1 MVKKAVSLLAVLLL
15 AAAAVELASGSAP
28 SSVVTPNAE
37 ITALHSEVTFTPF
50 GVYVRDG
57 IYIRAGS
64 DGLSYLLIEVPSG
77 AHPQFYDLTGY
88 LKTKWLSPN
97 IANVTLSSTLYANE
111 TWEIYAS
118 YVYYPSDLL
127 LSPFTYHVWLYNST
141 VGNLTI
147 FAYSPALSI
156 SGVPSSW
163 AIASY
168 KGLTHQEFYANAS
181 DVNEAEVSSLVI
193 TGYENDVTALDFFLT
208 FVVVALAVVDAS
220 LYYAYRRRTQQSAG
234 QVEERH
240 ISDRTRDAISSI
252 SDLVKDLLE
261 SRKALPIKKGDV
273 QAVNRWINSSKQKL
287 EALDASL
294 ESLQVRE
301 KRKDDLDAIKEARD
315 YLQIISLD
323 LNGLF
328 DLDLRL
334 ASKKISQR
342 TYDGM
347 EKQRLKSI
355 YRSLEKINSI
365 LSRTVEEG

>member
-15 AAAAVELASGSAP
+15 AAIAAEVVSASAP
-28 SSVVTPNAE
+28 APIVTPNAE

-57 IYIRAGS
+57 IYIKAGS
-64 DGLSYLLIEVPSG
+64 NGLSYLLIEVPSG
-77 AHPQFYDLTGY
+77 THPQFYDLTGY
-88 LKTKWLSPN
+88 LKTKWISSTV
-97 IANVTLSSTLYANE
+97 ANVTLSSALYANE
-111 TWEIYAS
+111 TWEVYAS

-141 VGNLTI
+141 IGNFTI
-147 FAYSPALSI
+147 FVYSPALSVT
-156 SGVPSSW
+156 GVPSSW
-163 AIASY
+163 TVASY

-181 DVNEAEVSSLVI
+181 NVNEAGISSLAI
-193 TGYENDVTALDFFLT
+193 TGYEDGVTALDFFLT
-208 FVVVALAVVDAS
+208 FVIVALAVVDGS
-220 LYYAYRRRTQQSAG
+220 LYYVYRRKNQQNVK
-234 QVEERH
+234 QIEEHH

-252 SDLVKDLLE
+252 PDLVKDLLE
-261 SRKALPIKKGDV
+261 SRKALPIRKGDV
-273 QAVNRWINSSKQKL
+273 QAVNRWINSSKQRL
-287 EALDASL
+287 ESLDASL
-294 ESLQVRE
+294 EGLQARE

-315 YLQIISLD
+315 YLQMISLD
-323 LNGLF
+323 LSNLF

-355 YRSLEKINSI
+355 YRSLERINAI
-365 LSRTVEEG
+365 LSRTVEES